1 MIYIHKKTRGGWRCG
16 SSSRV
21 CLVRTKPFVQTSVP
35 LKKEKRNTFKAKRAI
50 TERASWR
57 HKIPFHAVPPASELS
72 TLMGTVLVCSDLT
85 QGRDLQQLQ
94 Q

>member
-35 LKKEKRNTFKAKRAI
+35 LKKEKEKKNDESYRVNTGFVI
-50 TERASWR
+50 LLQ
-57 HKIPFHAVPPASELS
+57 LS
-72 TLMGTVLVCSDLT
+72 ANLIFLKNEKNS
-85 QGRDLQQLQ
+85 
-94 Q
+94 